1 MKIAALDDWQD
12 IAETS
17 ADWSALRARADVK
30 IFQKAFANE
39 DEAAAAL
46 ADFDVIMA
54 IRERTAFP
62 ATLLDRLPKLK
73 MFAMTGK
80 RGSSLDLAGML
91 KRGITVST
99 TGGGDNG
106 SGTAQL
112 ALALM
117 LAAARGLAKGD
128 AAIRAGRFQEG
139 VPTGLD
145 LTGATLG
152 LIGFGRI
159 GQLMGQYS
167 SALGMKLLAWSPNLT
182 EERAREGGATYATK
196 EELLEKSDVVSLHIV
211 LSDRTRG
218 LIGAPD
224 LARMKDSAILVN
236 TSRGP
241 LIDEAAFIAAL
252 KQGRLFAALDV
263 FNREPLP
270 IDHPFRSL
278 PNTVL
283 TPHLGY
289 GTQETFDN
297 FYKQSIENVLAYLDG
312 KPIRQLEL

>member
-1 MKIAALDDWQD
+1 MKIAVLDDWQQ
-12 IAETS
+12 IAESS
-17 ADWSALRARADVK
+17 ADWSPLKARAEVTVFHK
-30 IFQKAFANE
+30 PFASE
-39 DEAAAAL
+39 DEAAKAL
-46 ADFDVIMA
+46 ADFDILMV

-62 ATLLDRLPKLK
+62 ASLLDRLPKLK

-91 KRGITVST
+91 KRGVTVST
-99 TGGGDNG
+99 TGGGDDG

-117 LAAARGLAKGD
+117 LAAARGVAKGD

-145 LTGATLG
+145 LTGKTLG

-159 GQLMGQYS
+159 GQLMGRYAA
-167 SALGMKLLAWSPNLT
+167 ALGMNIVAWSPNLT
-182 EERAREGGATYATK
+182 EERAREGGGTYATK
-196 EELLEKSDVVSLHIV
+196 DELLAKSDVISLHIV

-241 LIDEAAFIAAL
+241 LINEAALIATL

-263 FNREPLP
+263 FDKEPLP
-270 IDHPFRSL
+270 ADHPFRSL
-278 PNTVL
+278 SNTAL

-289 GTQETFDN
+289 GTQQTFDA
-297 FYKQSIENVLAYLDG
+297 FYKQSIENVLAFLDG
-312 KPIRQLEL
+312 KPIRLLEL